1 MFTAEP
7 FIPVTVT
14 YLFKRNELTTRAKN
28 RVKWDSK
35 WDSKWNSKWSSRET
49 SEMDVPWN
57 LNAMNTR
64 DSLDTLSVMSTIM
77 DILECMKRKCTVGQV
92 GLGLENDRL
101 PAMSD
106 RCRRY

>member
-1 MFTAEP
+1 MFTIAP

-14 YLFKRNELTTRAKN
+14 YLFMRNEQTIRAKN
-28 RVKWDSK
+28 RVKWI
-35 WDSKWNSKWSSRET
+35 
-49 SEMDVPWN
+49 PWN

-64 DSLDTLSVMSTIM
+64 DSLDTLSVKSAIM
-77 DILECMKRKCTVGQV
+77 DISECMKRKCTVGQV
-92 GLGLENDRL
+92 GLGPENDRL